1 MLKITQAIV
10 VEGKYDKIK
19 LSSILDAVIVV
30 TNGYGVFKDKEKL
43 AIIRYYA
50 KTSGIIIATDSD
62 SAGFIIR
69 NFLKGAIVGGK
80 ITNVYI
86 PDILGKEKR
95 KTAPSKEGKLG
106 VEGIEAGIL
115 LDAFKKSGVFLQ
127 ENDGSISENLQKIT
141 KMDLYEDGFSG
152 GKDSSAKR
160 QVLLR
165 KLRLPELLTTGSM
178 LEILNT
184 MLNFNEYKK
193 LVATL
198 AAELLESGSQ

>member
-115 LDAFKKSGVFLQ
+115 LDAFKKSGVFLE